1 MRKWLVVVF
10 LAALVGVAMAD
21 ETKAGAASGE
31 SPAASAPV
39 RASDAPPRRY
49 AVLSLIGDELGVVN
63 NRGQAGTNLSTAR
76 NMLKMSSPVFDRVAL
91 IAVND
96 VFKQSRPPMT
106 SILLAPSSSL
116 YAAQA
121 QFFDGSKFLVPAEL
135 DATLKAQQA
144 THLLL
149 ITKHRAAS
157 KVRFADTVVG
167 SGRLEGLGY
176 YVDHELAVKRVDTAD
191 TGVGFLAPY
200 AYFMV
205 SIVDL
210 GSSAVIG
217 SLPVTA
223 THTITPAGV
232 NGVINPWDVL
242 TSDQKMDLLKEMVKE
257 QVTLAV
263 GKLVSGVPSTVF

>member
-1 MRKWLVVVF
+1 MRTWIVWVF
-10 LAALVGVAMAD
+10 LAALCGVAMAE
-21 ETKAGAASGE
+21 ETKAGAAAAPGE
-31 SPAASAPV
+31 SPAASAPA

-49 AVLSLIGDELGVVN
+49 AVLSLIGDELGVIN
-63 NRGQAGTNLSTAR
+63 NRGQAGTHISTVGST
-76 NMLKMSSPVFDRVAL
+76 MKMSSPVFDRVAL

-96 VFKQSRPPMT
+96 VFKQSQPPVT
-106 SILLAPSSSL
+106 AILLAPSASL

-121 QFFDGSKFLVPAEL
+121 HFFDGNKFSVPAEL

-157 KVRFADTVVG
+157 TVRFAHSIVG

-176 YVDHELAVKRVDTAD
+176 YVDNELAVTRTDSGE

-217 SLPVTA
+217 SLPVTE
-223 THTITPAGV
+223 TRTITPAGAK
-232 NGVINPWDVL
+232 GVLNPWDVL
-242 TSDQKMDLLKEMVKE
+242 TSEQKMDLLKVMVKD
-257 QVTLAV
+257 QVTKAL
-263 GKLVSGVPSTVF
+263 GKLALG